1 MTLDPQQQQ
10 FKSHGSQLLDRQLV
24 DHGLLDHGP
33 LDHGGPDLDA
43 ARRVTYVIEQ
53 SFRYE
58 YDAPVRALRQR
69 LVIVPPVRHG
79 GQHRRAHQLEVA
91 GAQAR
96 RRVARD
102 SRGNVVTWLRAEHVA
117 QAVEFR
123 LTAIVERIRRD
134 GHAVLPREATRSPA
148 LLAPTR
154 LTAADDRLRDLA
166 ARLPASAVD
175 PLDQAEWICDL
186 VHTSLEYA
194 DGVTS
199 VRTTAA
205 EALAG
210 GRGVCQDMAHVMLSL
225 CHLAGLPARY
235 VSGHLIGQGGTHAW
249 VEVVVPRAR
258 DAIAVPFDPCHGRRA
273 GSSYVTVAVGRD
285 YSDVAPTSGSYVG
298 TSRSRLTAQR
308 RVGVLAAA

>member
-1 MTLDPQQQQ
+1 
-10 FKSHGSQLLDRQLV
+10 
-24 DHGLLDHGP
+24 
-33 LDHGGPDLDA
+33 
-43 ARRVTYVIEQ
+43 VTYVIEQ

-58 YDAPVRALRQR
+58 YDTPVQSLRQR
-69 LVIVPPVRHG
+69 LVIVPPARHG
-79 GQHRRAHQLEVA
+79 GQHRRACQLEVA
-91 GAQAR
+91 GARAR
-96 RRVARD
+96 RRVRQD

-134 GHAVLPREATRSPA
+134 GPAVLPLDALHSPA
-148 LLAPTR
+148 LLSPTR

-166 ARLPASAVD
+166 ARLPSRAVA
-175 PLDQAEWICDL
+175 PLDRAEWICDQ
-186 VHTSLEYA
+186 VHASLEYA

-210 GRGVCQDMAHVMLSL
+210 GRGVCQDMAHVMLAL
-225 CHLAGLPARY
+225 CHLVGLPARY

-273 GSSYVTVAVGRD
+273 GSSYVTIAAGRD

-298 TSRSRLTAQR
+298 TSGSRLTAQR